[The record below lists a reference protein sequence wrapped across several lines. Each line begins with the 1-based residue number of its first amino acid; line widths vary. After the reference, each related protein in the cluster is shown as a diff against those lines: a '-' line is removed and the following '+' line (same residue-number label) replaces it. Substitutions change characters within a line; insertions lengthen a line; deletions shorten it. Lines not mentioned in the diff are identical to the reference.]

1 MWAFLWT
8 GLWDKVLP
16 AVVVRPARVARATGV
31 QEKEGQGR
39 VPPGMGFSPLTAP
52 WDSPDVTQVLSGV
65 GYRTLSQV
73 PGKETSSLAQEG
85 LSNVWSCA
93 QAPRQAQ
100 ERLAPSCSCCQGLSH
115 DPAVLFLASEG
126 TSLAVQ
132 LRVLVGGALSEKL
145 VGGAH
150 APPLPTGGV
159 PIPSSRRE
167 TKGREGL
174 GESPRCGGPSK
185 GGHL

>member
-1 MWAFLWT
+1 MS
-8 GLWDKVLP
+8 GPVLRLQDRLRRGWP
-16 AVVVRPARVARATGV
+16 QVAHAVRA
-31 QEKEGQGR
+31 
-39 VPPGMGFSPLTAP
+39 
-52 WDSPDVTQVLSGV
+52 
-65 GYRTLSQV
+65 
-73 PGKETSSLAQEG
+73 
-85 LSNVWSCA
+85 
-93 QAPRQAQ
+93 
-100 ERLAPSCSCCQGLSH
+100 
-115 DPAVLFLASEG
+115 AVLFLASEG

-185 GGHL
+185 GGRL